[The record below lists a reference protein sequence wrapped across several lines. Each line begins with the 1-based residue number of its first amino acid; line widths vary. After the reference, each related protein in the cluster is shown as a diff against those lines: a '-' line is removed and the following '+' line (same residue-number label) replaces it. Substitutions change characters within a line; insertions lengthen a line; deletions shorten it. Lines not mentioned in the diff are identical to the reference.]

1 MMTYA
6 IGLFRSLLV
15 VSFLLFLIGWQK
27 ELSTP
32 TDSIAPK
39 AVLWV
44 IGAAYIAVAIAAA
57 RHKELCLGLT
67 IGVISGIVAIL
78 VAMLLTK
85 SGIIFVL
92 IQPSLSRK
100 LYYWSNLGTLAS
112 ALSTSAFFYR
122 RLRLGSLLSAT
133 LTSFG
138 CIVLLLL
145 LLLVRI

>member
-67 IGVISGIVAIL
+67 IGVVSGIVAIL
-78 VAMLLTK
+78 LTRP
-85 SGIIFVL
+85 GIIFVL

-100 LYYWSNLGTLAS
+100 LYYWSNLGTLAC
-112 ALSTSAFFYR
+112 ALSTSALFYR

-133 LTSFG
+133 LSSFG
-138 CIVLLLL
+138 CILLLL
-145 LLLVRI
+145 LLLFPFG